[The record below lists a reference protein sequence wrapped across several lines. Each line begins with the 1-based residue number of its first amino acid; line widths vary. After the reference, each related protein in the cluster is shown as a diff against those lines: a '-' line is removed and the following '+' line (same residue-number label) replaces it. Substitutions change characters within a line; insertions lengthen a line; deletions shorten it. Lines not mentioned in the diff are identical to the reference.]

1 MTDFYFV
8 AYMVLTDNGSLET
21 HGDSIME
28 IGTRSYE
35 ALTDDIRQQLSDRH
49 ENKTIVLTALNR
61 VS

>member
-8 AYMVLTDNGSLET
+8 AYMVLLDNGSLET

-28 IGTRSYE
+28 IGTGSYT